1 MKSKLILAAS
11 IALALAGPAFAQD
24 SYSTQPANQPA
35 QPAQPAKAEQPT
47 QTDNQPNQPAQTDQ
61 QTNQAAQTD
70 QQSSQSTQTD
80 QQTVQQ
86 NQNET
91 PSTRM
96 TPVEKPVVKAS
107 RRHCPVSTITIAD
120 SVAPVISDTARQ
132 PVAANTYDP
141 CKDALTKVYPTVDRG
156 HVEGDPPT
164 IDHSADIT
172 PVTNQ
177 SNVASVPS
185 GG

>member
-1 MKSKLILAAS
+1 MKNKLILAAS
-11 IALALAGPAFAQD
+11 VALALSGPAFAQD
-24 SYSTQPANQPA
+24 SYSTQLASQPA
-35 QPAQPAKAEQPT
+35 QPAQPAQAEQPT
-47 QTDNQPNQPAQTDQ
+47 QSDNQPNQSAQTDQ
-61 QTNQAAQTD
+61 QAN
-70 QQSSQSTQTD
+70 QTD
-80 QQTVQQ
+80 QQTAQQDQQ
-86 NQNET
+86 NQDQNEA
-91 PSTRM
+91 SSKQM
-96 TPVEKPVVKAS
+96 TPVEKPVVNAS
-107 RRHCPVSTITIAD
+107 RRHCPVSTITFAD

-164 IDHSADIT
+164 IDHSADIA

-177 SNVASVPS
+177 PNNVASVPS